1 MEGLCLHSIR
11 AAAVRQLP
19 LLEAAGHA
27 PAAEP
32 AVPNAVAPSS
42 PTQLRDAVAA
52 FCLHLSNESRAPHSV
67 RSTELDLRGL
77 LEHLGDTSLADI
89 APTQLA
95 AHVRWL
101 RTDRHNGSSTL
112 RRKIATLKMFFRHG
126 VVAGWI
132 AESPAETIPYPPLQR
147 ASLVALTPNEIEAVI
162 GAGDHDPTW
171 HAIAL
176 LFVDAG

>member
-1 MEGLCLHSIR
+1 MSATQSG

-19 LLEAAGHA
+19 LLEASGHA

-42 PTQLRDAVAA
+42 PMQLRDAVAA

-101 RTDRHNGSSTL
+101 HTDRHNG
-112 RRKIATLKMFFRHG
+112 
-126 VVAGWI
+126 
-132 AESPAETIPYPPLQR
+132 
-147 ASLVALTPNEIEAVI
+147 
-162 GAGDHDPTW
+162 
-171 HAIAL
+171 
-176 LFVDAG
+176 